1 MKIIYFSWLKEV
13 LGFPE
18 EKVTPPT
25 NIKNVESL
33 MKCLSK
39 KSLKHKK
46 IFLNTKNIRFAI
58 NHKIVNKKSKVKRKD
73 EIAFFPPFTGG

>member
-18 EKVTPPT
+18 EKVTPPA
-25 NIKNVESL
+25 NIKNIESL
-33 MKCLSK
+33 MKWLSK

-46 IFLNTKNIRFAI
+46 IFSNTKNIRFAV
-58 NHKIVNKKSKVKRKD
+58 NRQIVNKKNKVKRKD